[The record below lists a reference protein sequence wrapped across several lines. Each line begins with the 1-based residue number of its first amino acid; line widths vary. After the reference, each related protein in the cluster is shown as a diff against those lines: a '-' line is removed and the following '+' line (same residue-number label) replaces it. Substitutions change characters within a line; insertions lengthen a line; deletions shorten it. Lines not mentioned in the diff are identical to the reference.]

1 MTALNIV
8 NFLFVFVGGYFAV
21 QCFQEGRAF
30 WGWFNVFAS
39 AMNVAA
45 IALAV
50 AR

>member
-1 MTALNIV
+1 MSAMNIV
-8 NFLFVFVGGYFAV
+8 NFLFVFVSGYFAV
-21 QCFQEGRAF
+21 QCFREGNTF

-39 AMNVAA
+39 AMNTAA